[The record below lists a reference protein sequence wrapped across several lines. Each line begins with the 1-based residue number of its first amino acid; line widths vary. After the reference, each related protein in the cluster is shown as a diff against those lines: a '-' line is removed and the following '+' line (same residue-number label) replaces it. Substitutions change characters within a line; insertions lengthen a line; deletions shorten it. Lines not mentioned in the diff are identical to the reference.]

1 MRRRLNPHRI
11 VADGHGRLE
20 HPVHVGRGQKGQELC
35 GHFANRCTGEG
46 LGEKPAFGA
55 TRKEL
60 LWDRG
65 EAGVR
70 EGADEIFGHYG
81 FAEKFGG
88 ERC

>member
-20 HPVHVGRGQKGQELC
+20 HPVHVGRGQKGQELRW
-35 GHFANRCTGEG
+35 HFADRRTGKG
-46 LGEKPAFGA
+46 FCEKASFGA
-55 TRKEL
+55 AREEFL
-60 LWDRG
+60 GDRG

-70 EGADEIFGHYG
+70 EGTDEILGHYG
-81 FAEKFGG
+81 FTEKFGG